1 MIEKFYGIELHDI
14 KYNLEVDPVVKI
26 LQMILNQIGYD
37 CGKVDGQAGNKTMAA
52 VTKVN
57 LKAQIGSSICCSQTW
72 EYILN
77 KL

>member
-14 KYNLEVDPVVKI
+14 KYNLEFDPVVKLFQI
-26 LQMILNQIGYD
+26 LVHGTEFD
-37 CGKVDGQAGNKTMAA
+37 CGPVDGKAGQKTMAA
-52 VTKVN
+52 IQRIN